1 MAFSLLDDDG
11 DEEPIVEINMVPL
24 IDVML
29 VLMVVFMVTAPLL
42 THAVRLD
49 LPRASSTAAE
59 RDSRALDVAIDAD
72 GVVRLD
78 GEPVDDDALPAR
90 FAEVARR
97 DANAELR
104 VRADRRTPYETIA
117 RVLSDASRNGLGRV
131 GFVTDPRVEDVA
143 TQPR

>member
-1 MAFSLLDDDG
+1 MAFSLLDDEG

-42 THAVRLD
+42 THAVKLD
-49 LPRASSTAAE
+49 LPRASSTATE
-59 RDSRALDVAIDAD
+59 RDAPALDVAIDID
-72 GVVRLD
+72 GMVRLD
-78 GEPVDDDALPAR
+78 GLPIDEAALPAR

-97 DANAELR
+97 DPKTELR

-117 RVLSDASRNGLGRV
+117 RVLSDASRNGLARI
-131 GFVTDPRVEDVA
+131 GFVTDPRSADEA
-143 TQPR
+143 R

>member
-1 MAFSLLDDDG
+1 MAFSLLDDEG

-42 THAVRLD
+42 THAVKLD
-49 LPRASSTAAE
+49 LPRAASTATA
-59 RDSRALDVAIDAD
+59 RDAPALDVAIDID
-72 GVVRLD
+72 GRVRLD
-78 GEPVDDDALPAR
+78 DLPIDEAALALR

-97 DANAELR
+97 DPKTELR

-117 RVLSDASRNGLGRV
+117 RVLSAASRNGLARI
-131 GFVTDPRVEDVA
+131 GFVTDPRDGV
-143 TQPR
+143 Q

>member
-42 THAVRLD
+42 THAVKLD
-49 LPRASSTAAE
+49 LPRASSTATE

-72 GVVRLD
+72 GIVRLD
-78 GEPVDDDALPAR
+78 GQPIDEAELPAR

-97 DANAELR
+97 DAKTELR

-117 RVLSDASRNGLGRV
+117 RVLSDASRNGLARI
-131 GFVTDPRVEDVA
+131 GFVTDPRADEDA
-143 TQPR
+143 GPPR